1 MRVLALWRRLPVGPP
16 SGHKCRILATFKPA
30 QSGLASNPRTPPPLP
45 FSAAAAAAANDPA
58 TAILRSKPKPYRL
71 IVEDATNDDNSV
83 VSLNQAKMDELDLY
97 RGDTALIKGKR
108 KRDTVRT

>member
-1 MRVLALWRRLPVGPP
+1 
-16 SGHKCRILATFKPA
+16 
-30 QSGLASNPRTPPPLP
+30 
-45 FSAAAAAAANDPA
+45 
-58 TAILRSKPKPYRL
+58 LRSKPKPYRL